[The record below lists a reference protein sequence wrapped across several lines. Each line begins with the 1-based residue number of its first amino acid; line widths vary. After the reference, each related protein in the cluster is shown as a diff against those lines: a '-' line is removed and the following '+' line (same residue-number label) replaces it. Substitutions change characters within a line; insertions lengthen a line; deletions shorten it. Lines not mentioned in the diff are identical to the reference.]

1 MDKNSLDISS
11 LHFYLPIPHY
21 LDFFPQN
28 EILLFF
34 FLEQICSIA
43 IIKPDAVITRKDR
56 EIKEKVSN
64 IYPKWFTLIAK

>member
-1 MDKNSLDISS
+1 MKF
-11 LHFYLPIPHY
+11 FY
-21 LDFFPQN
+21 
-28 EILLFF
+28 FF

-64 IYPKWFTLIAK
+64 IYPKQFTLIAK